1 MNQEQNKLII
11 IPDVHGR
18 DFWRDAVRENPDA
31 RFIFLGDY
39 LDPYPWEGV
48 TVGKAFR
55 GLQDIV
61 AFKEAHPDRVT
72 LLWGNHDLH
81 YLYPDL
87 GGCRYDYVNGE
98 RNARFFDAH
107 RALFGLAW
115 ETVAAGKRFLFSHAG
130 VGRQWLR
137 RHWPDLKTEE
147 LSAGL
152 FNEQFGHGA
161 FMSALGDVSFYRGG
175 WDAYGS
181 MIWADEHEHRDEEN
195 RIPGLVQVFGHTLMD
210 YPVSYDGE
218 VYCLDCRR
226 AFVLDPGDGRIRDLV
241 TGTPVDEKV

>member
-1 MNQEQNKLII
+1 MKDLQQQLII

-18 DFWRDAVRENPDA
+18 DFWRDAVRMNPEA
-31 RFIFLGDY
+31 RFVFLGDY

-87 GGCRYDYVNGE
+87 GGCRYDYVNGD

-107 RALFGLAW
+107 KALFGIAW
-115 ETVAAGKRFLFSHAG
+115 ETEAAGKRFLFSHAG
-130 VGRQWLR
+130 VGLQWLR
-137 RHWPDLKTEE
+137 RNWPGLQPDEI
-147 LSAGL
+147 SAEL
-152 FNEQFGHGA
+152 FNDLVGYPS

-175 WDAYGS
+175 LDSYGS
-181 MIWADEHEHRDEEN
+181 MVWADENEQLDPLN
-195 RIPGLVQVFGHTLMD
+195 RIPGIVQVFGHTLMD
-210 YPVSYDGE
+210 APVCIGDGASF
-218 VYCLDCRR
+218 CLDCRR
-226 AFVLDPGDGRIRDLV
+226 AFVLDPADGRIRDLV
-241 TGTPVDEKV
+241 TGDIVG